1 MFTQNTFA
9 TTLIIITLL
18 AVLLGLSGIWAPKM
32 FTPEFKWKL
41 IWTFVTISVGVSVIS
56 YVFQYLNK

>member
-9 TTLIIITLL
+9 TTLIVITLL
-18 AVLLGLSGIWAPKM
+18 AVLGGLFGIWAPKL

-41 IWTFVTISVGVSVIS
+41 IWTFVTISIGVSVVS